1 MNNNEWAA
9 RLTVDHDIPVL
20 IAGAGPVGLAI
31 AAELGRRRI
40 RCLVVEEQPGTKTRP
55 RAISIG
61 PRTMEYFR
69 RWGIAEQ
76 VIDVGV
82 PRDYPVDIIYVTRMT
97 GFELTRFVSPSV
109 DEMRRARP
117 ELLERVPEL
126 RHSPF
131 FRTWVPQHRLEAV
144 LCDYVKSL
152 PDVEIR
158 FGWRLESLVQD
169 EGAVRATVVEVDGG
183 RRLEIAAAWL
193 IGCDGARSAVRGGAG
208 VRLEGRG
215 ALGDVWGVHFR
226 APTLL
231 DHKPVGPGVMYWPLA
246 PGCSCVVYTLN
257 GRDEW
262 WMNKYFRPGE
272 AFVEID
278 PVAEIRAAAG
288 VDIPVEIIDCQ
299 AYRAQQLVAESFRA
313 GRVLMAGDAVHLF
326 VPTGGLGLNT
336 GMDDAANLAW
346 KLAAAIEG
354 WAGPA
359 LLDSYDSER
368 RPVGLR
374 NTLQA
379 ADNYEKTRASFD
391 APQGIEDDDEAGRK
405 LRAAFGERLHR
416 AKRPH
421 HSITGAQLGSRYEDS
436 PICVADGTEAPPD
449 DVRSYTAT
457 TRPGHRAPHV
467 WLGDGRSIIDL
478 YGEAFTLLRLAAP
491 ETDTAPLAAAAAA
504 AGVPL
509 NIVDVADEDA
519 VRLYERRLVL
529 VRPDGHVAWR
539 GDDAPSDARHVID
552 RVRGAA

>member
-1 MNNNEWAA
+1 MNNNQWASH
-9 RLTVDHDIPVL
+9 LSVDHDIPVL

-40 RCLVVEEQPGTKTRP
+40 PCMVVEEQPGTKTRP

-76 VIDVGV
+76 VLDAGV
-82 PRDYPVDIIYVTRMT
+82 PRDYPIDILYVTRMT
-97 GFELTRFVSPSV
+97 GFELTRFVSPSI
-109 DEMRRARP
+109 DELRRGAP
-117 ELLERVPEL
+117 ELLEKIPDL

-131 FRTWVPQHRLEAV
+131 FRSWVPQHLLEAV
-144 LCDYVKSL
+144 LCDYVKTL
-152 PDVEIR
+152 PDVELR
-158 FGWRLESLVQD
+158 FGCRLDSFVQD
-169 EGAVRATVVEVDGG
+169 GDTVRATVAEVAGG
-183 RRLEIAAAWL
+183 RRHEIAAGYL
-193 IGCDGARSAVRGGAG
+193 IGCDGASSAVRRSAG
-208 VRLEGRG
+208 IALEGRG
-215 ALGDVWGVHFR
+215 ALGDVWGIHFR

-231 DHKPVGPGVMYWPLA
+231 DHKPIGPGVMYWPLA

-262 WMNKYFRPGE
+262 WLNKYFRAGE
-272 AFVEID
+272 DFVDID
-278 PVAEIRAAAG
+278 PEAEIRAAAG
-288 VDIPVEIIDCQ
+288 IDIPVEILSCQ
-299 AYRAQQLVAESFRA
+299 AYKAQQLVAERFRDR
-313 GRVLMAGDAVHLF
+313 RVFMAGDAVHLF

-336 GMDDAANLAW
+336 GMDDAVNLSW

-359 LLDSYDSER
+359 LLDSYESER
-368 RPVGLR
+368 LPVGRR

-379 ADNYEKTRASFD
+379 AENYEKTRASFN
-391 APQGIEDDDEAGRK
+391 APDGIEDDDAAGQR
-405 LRAAFGERLHR
+405 LRAAFGAKLQT

-421 HSITGAQLGSRYEDS
+421 HSITGAQLGSRYDGS

-449 DVRSYTAT
+449 DVLSYAAT

-467 WLGDGRSIIDL
+467 WLGGGRSIIDL
-478 YGEAFTLLRLAAP
+478 YGEAFVLLRLGAP
-491 ETDTAPLAAAAAA
+491 EIDATPLVSAAED

-509 NIVDVADEDA
+509 RLVDIDDAAA

-539 GDDAPSDARHVID
+539 GDAAPSDARAVID
-552 RVRGAA
+552 QVRGAA